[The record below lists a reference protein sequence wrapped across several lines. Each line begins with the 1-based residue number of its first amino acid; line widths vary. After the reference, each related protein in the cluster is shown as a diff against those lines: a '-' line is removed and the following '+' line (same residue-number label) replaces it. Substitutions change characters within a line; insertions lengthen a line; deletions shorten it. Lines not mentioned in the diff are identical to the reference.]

1 MDNLGGYMS
10 EEDIKYLI
18 SLLKEL
24 KMRYEKCKTYTIIDG
39 RLAHQIGLLEEEYEF
54 IGYYLKGVE
63 Q

>member
-1 MDNLGGYMS
+1 MN

-54 IGYYLKGVE
+54 IDYYLKGVE